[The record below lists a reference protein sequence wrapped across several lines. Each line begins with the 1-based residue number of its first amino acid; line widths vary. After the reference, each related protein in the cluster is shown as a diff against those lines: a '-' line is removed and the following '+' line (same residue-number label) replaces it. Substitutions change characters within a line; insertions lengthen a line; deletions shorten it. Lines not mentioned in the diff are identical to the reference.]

1 MTGVF
6 APTTITEGYVLQ
18 TQEGKQAFYIVNSE
32 KPINVPA
39 YRAYLTVSGSDVKS
53 FNLGDDT
60 TGISALEALTN
71 NAFEAIYSADGVK
84 LNRIEKGVNILKMSD
99 GTTRKVI
106 LK

>member
-1 MTGVF
+1 M
-6 APTTITEGYVLQ
+6 
-18 TQEGKQAFYIVNSE
+18 
-32 KPINVPA
+32 
-39 YRAYLTVSGSDVKS
+39 KS